1 MSFDIFD
8 EPTTSAQSRPVPSYR
23 AEPENDIRTTTRRPS
38 FTDIAKEYA
47 WQIGIQHSAPG
58 DREIMW
64 ELARIMAEVKLMRPT
79 AVLTVD
85 GEEIEADVVCQVF
98 DTLRGDQ
105 AAEVIRRY
113 RENAQNVKRIRPYL
127 RTLLYN
133 SAFET
138 FGQIE
143 RWAATEL

>member
-1 MSFDIFD
+1 MI
-8 EPTTSAQSRPVPSYR
+8 TSNIDLESEALSRLVPSHR
-23 AEPENDIRTTTRRPS
+23 AEPENDIRTTPRRPS
-38 FTDIAKEYA
+38 FTDIATDYA
-47 WQIGIQHSAPG
+47 RQIGIQHSAPG

-64 ELARIMAEVKLMRPT
+64 ELARIMAEVRLMSPS

-85 GEEIEADVVCQVF
+85 GEELEADVVCQVF
-98 DTLRGDQ
+98 DTLREEQ